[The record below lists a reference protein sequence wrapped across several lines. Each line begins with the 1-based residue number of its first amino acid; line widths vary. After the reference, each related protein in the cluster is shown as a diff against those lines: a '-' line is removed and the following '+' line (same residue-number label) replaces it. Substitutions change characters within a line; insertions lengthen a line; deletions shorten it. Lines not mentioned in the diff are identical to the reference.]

1 MERKEFIAN
10 VAEKC
15 GLTQKETLR
24 ILEVMSE
31 IVGEA
36 LETEGEVY
44 LRKIGKISVKEVK
57 GRTGIN
63 PRTLEKIEIPPY
75 KKICFKPD
83 SKIKEYI

>member
-1 MERKEFIAN
+1 MERKKFIAK

-15 GLTQKETLR
+15 DISQKETSR
-24 ILEVMSE
+24 ILEAMSE
-31 IVGEA
+31 IVAEA

-83 SKIKEYI
+83 AKIKEHI